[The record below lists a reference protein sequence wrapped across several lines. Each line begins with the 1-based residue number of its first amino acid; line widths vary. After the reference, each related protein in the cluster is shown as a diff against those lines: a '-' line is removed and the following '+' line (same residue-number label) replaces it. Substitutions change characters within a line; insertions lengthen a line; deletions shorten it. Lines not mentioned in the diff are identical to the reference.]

1 MPGAGWGR
9 YCSLVRLERSL
20 GLRSL
25 VRSLK
30 GQVGLK
36 RSVIMQVSAGLIDE
50 WTNAELF
57 VLGTAI
63 VLATVLMLIAK
74 RLVIG
79 TWRGKF

>member
-1 MPGAGWGR
+1 
-9 YCSLVRLERSL
+9 
-20 GLRSL
+20 
-25 VRSLK
+25 
-30 GQVGLK
+30 
-36 RSVIMQVSAGLIDE
+36 MQVSAGLIDE